1 MMETSTSVN
10 KLNCGQ
16 SKQQEMLTNELD
28 MAEIVFYE
36 SIKAQLDELER
47 NPSEETISKIM
58 SYSRTR

>member
-1 MMETSTSVN
+1 
-10 KLNCGQ
+10 
-16 SKQQEMLTNELD
+16 MLTNELD